1 MKALKTFLYST
12 RSADYFDHQ
21 SSQDQYLVQVPA
33 QGRAES
39 QVKPP
44 DPDNTPGGLLTVLG
58 FSTFALIF
66 FAIKRFQASEKVKD
80 GLGSAPNLL
89 YSTPCSK
96 CRFFNKNPYLK
107 CTVHPQM
114 ASKIDA
120 KNCTDFWPVDQD
132 EFHKKW

>member
-1 MKALKTFLYST
+1 MKAQKPFPHST
-12 RSADYFDHQ
+12 GYFESQ
-21 SSQDQYLVQVPA
+21 ISQDQLLVQVPA
-33 QGRAES
+33 RGRAET

-44 DPDNTPGGLLTVLG
+44 TQDDAPGGVLTILG
-58 FSTFALIF
+58 LSTFAVVF
-66 FAIKRFQASEKVKD
+66 FIIKRLQGAEKAKNGLD
-80 GLGSAPNLL
+80 GTPQLL
-89 YSTPCSK
+89 FSTPCSK

-120 KNCTDFWPVDQD
+120 KDCLDFWPVDQD